1 MDCHSNENTFQR
13 VIERYNKF
21 LMPST
26 FQTLQWLMAKGG
38 ESIAPLADW
47 YTLGSKLS
55 IYNLSVPIS
64 WFYLCDHF
72 LTTNVNSTQRISIK
86 LQWRCCWVYG
96 KPSVS
101 VACQK
106 PFMSFYS
113 FLPMLFEGDHFL
125 SNESW
130 LPQRH
135 VWILLAYFVLG
146 ETPGYADFIIEIPKI
161 KTGSCLEDVMPLM

>member
-1 MDCHSNENTFQR
+1 
-13 VIERYNKF
+13 
-21 LMPST
+21 
-26 FQTLQWLMAKGG
+26 MAKGG

-72 LTTNVNSTQRISIK
+72 LTNNVNSTRRIFIR
-86 LQWRCCWVYG
+86 LQWWCCCVYG

-113 FLPMLFEGDHFL
+113 FLPMLFEGVHFL

-130 LPQRH
+130 WIQRH
-135 VWILLAYFVLG
+135 IWILLAYFVLG

-161 KTGSCLEDVMPLM
+161 NPGSWLEDMMPHFTFLM

>member
-1 MDCHSNENTFQR
+1 
-13 VIERYNKF
+13 
-21 LMPST
+21 
-26 FQTLQWLMAKGG
+26 MAKGG
-38 ESIAPLADW
+38 KSIARLANW

-72 LTTNVNSTQRISIK
+72 LTNNVNSTHRISIR
-86 LQWRCCWVYG
+86 LQWRCCVYG

-101 VACQK
+101 VTCQK
-106 PFMSFYS
+106 PFLSFYS
-113 FLPMLFEGDHFL
+113 FLPMLFEGIRFL

-135 VWILLAYFVLG
+135 VWILLAYSVLG
-146 ETPGYADFIIEIPKI
+146 ETPGYADFVIEIPKI
-161 KTGSCLEDVMPLM
+161 KSGSWLEDMMPHLTFLI

>member
-1 MDCHSNENTFQR
+1 
-13 VIERYNKF
+13 
-21 LMPST
+21 
-26 FQTLQWLMAKGG
+26 MAKGG

-72 LTTNVNSTQRISIK
+72 LTNNVNSTQRISMR
-86 LQWRCCWVYG
+86 LQWRCCCVYG

-106 PFMSFYS
+106 PFMSFYF
-113 FLPMLFEGDHFL
+113 FLPMFMKATISYPIYLGYLRGMYGSFWHILFFGK
-125 SNESW
+125 
-130 LPQRH
+130 
-135 VWILLAYFVLG
+135 
-146 ETPGYADFIIEIPKI
+146 TPGYADFIIEIPKI
-161 KTGSCLEDVMPLM
+161 NPGSWLKIWCPTLLSWCRTMHGIWYKYSTSFCN